1 MVKRHVPLETGETV
15 CPACGAAIKV
25 SASAKRR
32 RVQCP
37 KCREVVFIDGTA
49 EKEPETAPPAPP
61 SPPVPD
67 IAAETRSRM
76 DLLEARVEALEAA
89 LRDAMA
95 ATRAPQAGTP
105 QRKLLWVTTTPGQPP
120 EFSAEQDRAL
130 SYNLGG
136 VRSQAITIR
145 TPAGDPMARARAEW
159 FKNIFERAGW
169 TVHGPVEIM
178 PNEANS
184 GLSLAVPELPV
195 AKDAAATYLAL
206 KAAGF
211 EPIPILASTPRSA
224 YASGETAIALTM
236 PTGKAA

>member
-15 CPACGAAIKV
+15 CPACGAAIKA

-37 KCREVVFIDGTA
+37 KCREVVFIDGAA
-49 EKEPETAPPAPP
+49 EKEPDIVSPAAP
-61 SPPVPD
+61 SPAAPD
-67 IAAETRSRM
+67 VAAETRNRM

-95 ATRAPQAGTP
+95 ATRAPQSSAP
-105 QRKLLWVTTTPGQPP
+105 ERKLIWVTTTPGQPP

-159 FKNIFERAGW
+159 FKGIFERAGW
-169 TVHGPVEIM
+169 TVHGPVEIA
-178 PNEANS
+178 PDEATS

-211 EPIPILASTPRSA
+211 EPVPILASTPRSK
-224 YASGETAIALTM
+224 YASGEAEIALTL
-236 PTGKAA
+236 PPGKAA